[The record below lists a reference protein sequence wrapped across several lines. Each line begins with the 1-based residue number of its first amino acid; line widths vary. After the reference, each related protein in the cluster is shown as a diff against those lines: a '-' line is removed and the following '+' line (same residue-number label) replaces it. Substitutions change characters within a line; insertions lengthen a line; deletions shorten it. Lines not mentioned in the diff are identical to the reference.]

1 MKSLRMCSVAGFL
14 LSIALVPLFAQ
25 TIPAADA
32 KNHVGQN
39 ATVCG
44 KIASERTVSS
54 SRGEPTFI
62 NLDAPYPN
70 QVFTI
75 LIWGDDR
82 KNIGELP
89 HEGSR
94 VCATGLVQDY
104 QGVPEIVVKSSSQL
118 TH

>member
-1 MKSLRMCSVAGFL
+1 MKASRLLL
-14 LSIALVPLFAQ
+14 LSALAIAVSPISAQ
-25 TIPAADA
+25 TISATDA
-32 KNHVGQN
+32 KNHVGEK

-62 NLDAPYPN
+62 NLDAAYPN

-82 KNIGELP
+82 QNVGALP
-89 HEGSR
+89 TEGSR
-94 VCATGLVQDY
+94 VCATGLIQDY
-104 QGVPEIVVKSSSQL
+104 KGVPEIVVKNSGQLSQ
-118 TH
+118 